1 MSGKCDITVSKK
13 FTLNTGNYSSI
24 QPSVSITKHGVIDD
38 KDIPKVYKLLEIIA
52 DGLLHKQIESDAMT
66 MATIKKMGF
75 SEYFKKIKENGNMDE
90 TIEEACRKLT
100 ELPPF

>member
-1 MSGKCDITVSKK
+1 MSLDITVQKK

-24 QPSVSITKHGVIDD
+24 QPSVSLTFHGLVDD
-38 KDIPKVYKLLEIIA
+38 KDITKVHNLLDIIT
-52 DGLLHKQIESDAMT
+52 DGLLHKQIESDALT

-75 SEYFKKIKENGNMDE
+75 SDYFKKIKEQGNMDE

>member
-1 MSGKCDITVSKK
+1 MPLDLTVQKK

-24 QPSVSITKHGVIDD
+24 QPSVSLTFLGLVDD
-38 KDIPKVYKLLEIIA
+38 KDIPKVHQLLDIIT
-52 DGLLHKQIESDAMT
+52 DGLLHKQIESDALT

-75 SEYFKKIKENGNMDE
+75 SDYFKKIKEQGNMDE

>member
-1 MSGKCDITVSKK
+1 MSLDITVQKK

-24 QPSVSITKHGVIDD
+24 QPSVSITFHGLVDD
-38 KDIPKVYKLLEIIA
+38 KDIPKVHNLLDIIT
-52 DGLLHKQIESDAMT
+52 DGLLHKQIESDALT

-75 SEYFKKIKENGNMDE
+75 SDYFKKIKEQGNMDE